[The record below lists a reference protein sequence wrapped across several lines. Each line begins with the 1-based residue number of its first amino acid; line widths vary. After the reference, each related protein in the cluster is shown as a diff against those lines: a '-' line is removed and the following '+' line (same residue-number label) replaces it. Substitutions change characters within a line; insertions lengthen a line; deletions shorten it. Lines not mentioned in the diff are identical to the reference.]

1 MRRSPSGIGERG
13 RGPVH
18 ALDIRQGTIGS
29 ILVRST
35 NWIGDA
41 VMTTPALRAIRES
54 FPSARVTVLANPLV
68 APLFT
73 VHGAV
78 DDVII
83 YDRKGVHAGLR
94 GKLRLARELRAR
106 RFDLAILLQNAV
118 DAALIAWLARIPRRM
133 GYRTDG
139 RGPLLTHGVAVD
151 GATRLLHHV
160 EYYLTMLARFGI
172 TTGTRRLELA
182 TTADEDA
189 AMAEHLT
196 GHGIGAEDVLLG
208 INPGATYGAAKRWY
222 PERFA
227 SVADELSRRWGARVV
242 VTGGPGEAAI
252 AADIAAAMTTPCV
265 VMAGKTSVRELM
277 ALIKRCDF
285 FVTNDS
291 GPMHIAAAFD
301 VPLVAVFGSTD
312 HATTSPWSE
321 RAVIVRRDTD
331 CAPCLLRE
339 CPTDHRCMTAVT
351 TAEVVEAAEL
361 LRAGRQALSSQGVS

>member
-1 MRRSPSGIGERG
+1 MNIKKE
-13 RGPVH
+13 
-18 ALDIRQGTIGS
+18 TISS

-54 FPSARVTVLANPLV
+54 FPGAQVTVLANPLV

-73 VHGAV
+73 VHEAV

-83 YDRKGVHAGLR
+83 YDRKGVHAGFR
-94 GKLRLARELRAR
+94 GKLRLAKELSAR
-106 RFDLAILLQNAV
+106 RYDLAILLQNAV

-139 RGPLLTHGVAVD
+139 RGLLLTHGVPVD
-151 GATRLLHHV
+151 EQARQLHHV
-160 EYYLTMLARFGI
+160 KYYLDMLRRFEI
-172 TTGTRRLELA
+172 TTRDRSLNLF
-182 TTADEDA
+182 TTPDEDA
-189 AMAEHLT
+189 AMADLLA
-196 GHGIGAEDVLLG
+196 GHGIGRGDVLVG

-227 SVADELSRRWGARVV
+227 AVADELARRWGARVV

-252 AADIAAAMTTPCV
+252 ASDIAAAMTFPCL

-277 ALIKRCDF
+277 VLIKRCDF
-285 FVTNDS
+285 FITNDS
-291 GPMHIAAAFD
+291 GPMHIAAAFGI
-301 VPLVAVFGSTD
+301 PLVAVFGSTD
-312 HATTSPWSE
+312 HTTTSPWSD
-321 RAVIVRRDTD
+321 RTVIVRRDTD

-351 TAEVVEAAEL
+351 VDDVVGAAVEL
-361 LRAGRQALSSQGVS
+361 RGKQ

>member
-1 MRRSPSGIGERG
+1 M
-13 RGPVH
+13 
-18 ALDIRQGTIGS
+18 DIRQETISS

-54 FPSARVTVLANPLV
+54 FPNARVTVLANPLV

-78 DDVII
+78 DEVII

-94 GKLRLARELRAR
+94 GKLRLARELRTR

-118 DAALIAWLARIPRRM
+118 DAALVAWLARIPRRM

-160 EYYLTMLARFGI
+160 EYYLAMLARFGV
-172 TTGTRRLELA
+172 TTRDRHLELA

-189 AMAEHLT
+189 AMAELLA
-196 GHGIGAEDVLLG
+196 GHGIGSRDALLG

-227 SVADELSRRWGARVV
+227 AVADELASRWGARVV

-285 FVTNDS
+285 FITNDS
-291 GPMHIAAAFD
+291 GPMHIAAAFG

-351 TAEVVEAAEL
+351 TAEVVEAAER
-361 LRAGRQALSSQGVS
+361 LRAGRQAPSSQGVS

>member
-1 MRRSPSGIGERG
+1 MKHLEKNS
-13 RGPVH
+13 VH
-18 ALDIRQGTIGS
+18 R

-54 FPSARVTVLANPLV
+54 FPGARVTLLANSLV

-73 VHGAV
+73 VHEAV
-78 DDVII
+78 DDVIV
-83 YDRKGVHAGLR
+83 YDRRGAHAGLG
-94 GKLRLARELRAR
+94 GKLRLARELRTR

-139 RGPLLTHGVAVD
+139 RGPLLTHGVPVD
-151 GATRLLHHV
+151 EHVRQLHHV
-160 EYYLTMLARFGI
+160 EYYLAMLGRFGVATRDRSLALF
-172 TTGTRRLELA
+172 TTP
-182 TTADEDA
+182 DEDA
-189 AMAEHLT
+189 AVEELLQS
-196 GHGIGAEDVLLG
+196 HGMKKGDFLLG

-227 SVADELSRRWGARVV
+227 AVADELSRRWGARVV

-252 AADIAAAMTTPCV
+252 AADIAAAMTVPPL

-285 FVTNDS
+285 FITNDS
-291 GPMHIAAAFD
+291 GPMHIAAAFG

-312 HATTSPWSE
+312 HTTTSPWSD

-351 TAEVVEAAEL
+351 VDDVVEAADR
-361 LRAGRQALSSQGVS
+361 LRTRVAVPEHSA

>member
-1 MRRSPSGIGERG
+1 
-13 RGPVH
+13 
-18 ALDIRQGTIGS
+18 
-29 ILVRST
+29 
-35 NWIGDA
+35 
-41 VMTTPALRAIRES
+41 MTTPALRAIRES
-54 FPSARVTVLANPLV
+54 FPNARVTVLANPLV

-94 GKLRLARELRAR
+94 GKMRLARELGTR
-106 RFDLAILLQNAV
+106 RFDLAILLQNAF

-139 RGPLLTHGVAVD
+139 RGPLLTHGVPVD
-151 GATRLLHHV
+151 GATRRLHHV
-160 EYYLTMLARFGI
+160 EYYLSMLARFGI
-172 TTGTRRLELA
+172 TTRNRHLELA

-189 AMAEHLT
+189 AMGKLLA
-196 GHGIGAEDVLLG
+196 GHGIRGGDTILG

-227 SVADELSRRWGARVV
+227 AVADELARRWDARVV

-277 ALIKRCDF
+277 ALIKRCDSF
-285 FVTNDS
+285 ITNDS
-291 GPMHIAAAFD
+291 GPMHIAAAFN
-301 VPLVAVFGSTD
+301 VPLVAVFGPTD
-312 HATTSPWSE
+312 HTTTSPWSE

-339 CPTDHRCMTAVT
+339 CPTDHRCMTGVSVDDVMKA
-351 TAEVVEAAEL
+351 
-361 LRAGRQALSSQGVS
+361 ALSLWERRKS